1 MYYDCC
7 PGALLDIRNLQIR
20 FGTVEAVRGISLQI
34 HEGEMLG
41 LVGESGSGKSA
52 TARLRTAP
60 EHACT
65 RSLLAAV
72 PTLRTDRT
80 RPLALV
86 GHSTASATA
95 LYSPHAG

>member
-1 MYYDCC
+1 M
-7 PGALLDIRNLQIR
+7 GALLDIRNLQIR

-34 HEGEMLG
+34 HEGEVLG

-52 TARLRTAP
+52 TARLLTAP
-60 EHACT
+60 EHAYT

-95 LYSPHAG
+95 LYSPQAG